1 MKKTRR
7 LRFSTKLILLVLFSC
22 LFPTL
27 FMGFQSYVNIGNQVE
42 SSTLNLLDSVAQ
54 SSAFQVELWLN
65 EQKSTAEAIARSTD
79 VVQQLAEI
87 NRFSKLGKQDADE
100 YFLSL
105 YRLNGVIHL
114 CDESSRW
121 FTEVCLVGADG
132 KLVLTDNGDGF
143 TQAVERHQIDKV
155 VKLMEQGGSAYTSVY
170 PAARPSAEHMDSTEL
185 SLGFPTMWLM
195 SAVRGEGE
203 SQGVLACRVAVS
215 DANYLF
221 PTEANNVPVDVFLVT
236 HEGWMVSCNRKVDR
250 TTFRQTVP
258 CGDNFQEPG
267 HSIEG
272 YQDYAGR
279 SVAGA
284 WQPVP
289 GTNFMVLVQ
298 VNREIISEPK
308 GMAERSALSVSLGL
322 SLLVATIGFLV
333 AERLLKP
340 LRRLTRAAHALAE
353 GERSVRVRL
362 RRGDEIGD
370 LGDTFDRMAASLE
383 TTLLDLEATRDEALA
398 AYRAKSRFLANMT
411 HELRTPLNAII
422 GYSEMLIAELGDHE
436 WVAGNLPQ
444 EHPGKQWVEDL
455 GVIRRSGKEL
465 LALINSIL
473 DLSKMEADKMSVDAE
488 NFVLLDLLQ
497 EVGQVVVPLVRE
509 KNNTYRCEYH
519 AGDEISQDRTKLKQ
533 VLLNLI
539 SNAAKFT
546 KDGTIELQAEV
557 AGKTVLIR
565 VIDTGIGMSEEQC
578 SKIFDEFAQADESTT
593 RKYGGTGLGLAIVKR
608 FVELMGGSVAV
619 TSQAGEGTTFA
630 ISLPSVYQPD

>member
-1 MKKTRR
+1 
-7 LRFSTKLILLVLFSC
+7 
-22 LFPTL
+22 
-27 FMGFQSYVNIGNQVE
+27 MGLQSYVSIGNQVE
-42 SSTLNLLDSVAQ
+42 TSTLNLLDSVAQ

-79 VVQQLAEI
+79 VVQHMAEI
-87 NRFSKLGKQDADE
+87 NRFTKLGKLDSDE
-100 YFLSL
+100 FFLSL
-105 YRLNGVIHL
+105 YRLNRVIHL

-121 FTEVCLVGADG
+121 FTEVCLVGSNG

-143 TQAVERHQIDKV
+143 TQVVERRQTDKV
-155 VKLMEQGGSAYTSVY
+155 NKVMEQGGSAYTQVY
-170 PAARPSAEHMDSTEL
+170 PAARPAPEHMESTQL

-203 SQGVLACRVAVS
+203 TQGVLACRVAVS
-215 DANYLF
+215 DAHNLF
-221 PTEANNVPVDVFLVT
+221 PTEANNIPVDVFLIT
-236 HEGWMVSCNRKVDR
+236 NEGWLLSANRKIER
-250 TTFRQTVP
+250 NSFRQVIP
-258 CGDNFQEPG
+258 CGETFQEPG

-272 YQDYAGR
+272 YLDYAGR

-298 VNREIISEPK
+298 IDREIITGPK
-308 GMAERSALSVSLGL
+308 RMAERSALSVSVGL

-340 LRRLTRAAHALAE
+340 LRRLNRAAHALAE

-422 GYSEMLIAELGDHE
+422 GYSEMLIAEVGDQ
-436 WVAGNLPQ
+436 GQ
-444 EHPGKQWVEDL
+444 QQWVEDL
-455 GVIRRSGKEL
+455 GVIRRSGKDL

-488 NFVLLDLLQ
+488 NFILFDLLQ
-497 EVGQVVVPLVRE
+497 EVAQIVVPLVRE
-509 KNNTYRCEYH
+509 KSNTYVCTYH
-519 AGDEISQDRTKLKQ
+519 AADEITQDRTKLKQ
-533 VLLNLI
+533 ILLNLI

-546 KDGTIELQAEV
+546 KNGTIEVQAEV
-557 AGKTVLIR
+557 AGKMFLLK
-565 VIDTGIGMSEEQC
+565 VIDSGIGMSEEQC
-578 SKIFDEFAQADESTT
+578 AKIFDEFAQADESTT

-619 TSQAGEGTTFA
+619 TSQPGQGTTFA
-630 ISLPSVYQPD
+630 LSLPTVYQSV

>member
-1 MKKTRR
+1 MKTRR
-7 LRFSTKLILLVLFSC
+7 LLFSTKLILLVLFSC

-42 SSTLNLLDSVAQ
+42 SSTVNLLDSVAQ

-79 VVQQLAEI
+79 VVQHLAEI
-87 NRFSKLGKQDADE
+87 NRFTSLGKQDADE

-105 YRLNGVIHL
+105 FRLNGVIHL

-121 FTEVCLVGADG
+121 FTEVCLVGANS

-155 VKLMEQGGSAYTSVY
+155 AKVMEQGGSAYTNVY
-170 PAARPSAEHMDSTEL
+170 PAARPAAEHMDSTEL
-185 SLGFPTMWLM
+185 SMGFPTMWLM

-221 PTEANNVPVDVFLVT
+221 PTEANSVPVDVFLVT
-236 HEGWMVSCNRKVDR
+236 NEGWMVSCNRKVKR
-250 TTFRQTVP
+250 NSFRQTVP
-258 CGDNFQEPG
+258 CGNSFQEPG

-272 YQDYAGR
+272 YPDYAGR

-298 VNREIISEPK
+298 VNHDIISGPK

-422 GYSEMLIAELGDHE
+422 GYSEMLIAEVGDHE
-436 WVAGNLPQ
+436 SQGN
-444 EHPGKQWVEDL
+444 PGQQWIEDL
-455 GVIRRSGKEL
+455 GVIRRSGKDL

-488 NFVLLDLLQ
+488 TFLLFDLLQ

-509 KNNTYRCEYH
+509 KNNLYRCDYQ
-519 AGDEISQDRTKLKQ
+519 AADEITQDRTKLKQ
-533 VLLNLI
+533 VLLNLV

-546 KDGTIELQAEV
+546 KDGIIEVQAEV
-557 AGKTVLIR
+557 AGKALLIK
-565 VIDTGIGMSEEQC
+565 VSDTGIGMSEEQC
-578 SKIFDEFAQADESTT
+578 SRIFDEFAQADESTT

-608 FVELMGGSVAV
+608 FVELLGGSVAV
-619 TSQAGEGTTFA
+619 TSQTEEGTTFA
-630 ISLPSVYQPD
+630 ITLPSVYQPG

>member
-1 MKKTRR
+1 M
-7 LRFSTKLILLVLFSC
+7 LFSTKLILLVLFSC

-27 FMGFQSYVNIGNQVE
+27 FMGFQSYLNMGNQVE

-65 EQKSTAEAIARSTD
+65 EQKSTAEAVARSTD
-79 VVQQLAEI
+79 VVQHLAEI
-87 NRFSKLGKQDADE
+87 NRLTSLGKQDADE

-105 YRLNGVIHL
+105 YRLNRVIHL

-121 FTEVCLVGADG
+121 FTEVCLVGGDG

-143 TQAVERHQIDKV
+143 TQAVERHQVDKV
-155 VKLMEQGGSAYTSVY
+155 VKVMEQGGSAYTSVY
-170 PAARPSAEHMDSTEL
+170 PAARPAPEHMESTEL

-195 SAVRGEGE
+195 SAVRGEGD

-236 HEGWMVSCNRKVDR
+236 HDGWMLSCNRKVER
-250 TTFRQTVP
+250 KSFRQTVP
-258 CGDNFQEPG
+258 CGDRFQEPG

-298 VNREIISEPK
+298 INREIISGPK

-383 TTLLDLEATRDEALA
+383 TTLLDLEGARDEALA

-422 GYSEMLIAELGDHE
+422 GYSEMLIAEVGDHE
-436 WVAGNLPQ
+436 G
-444 EHPGKQWVEDL
+444 GKQWVEDL
-455 GVIRRSGKEL
+455 GVIRRSGKDL

-473 DLSKMEADKMSVDAE
+473 DLSKLEADKMSVDAE
-488 NFVLLDLLQ
+488 NFVLFDLLQ

-509 KNNTYRCEYH
+509 KNNTYVCDYQS
-519 AGDEISQDRTKLKQ
+519 ADEIRQDRTKLKQ
-533 VLLNLI
+533 VLFNLI

-546 KDGTIELQAEV
+546 KDGSIEVRAEV
-557 AGKTVLIR
+557 AGQTVLIQ
-565 VIDTGIGMSEEQC
+565 VSDTGIGMSEEQC

-593 RKYGGTGLGLAIVKR
+593 RKYGGTGLGLTIVKR
-608 FVELMGGSVAV
+608 FVELMGGSVTV
-619 TSQAGEGTTFA
+619 TSQPGAGTTFA
-630 ISLPSVYQPD
+630 ITLPAAYQPG

>member
-1 MKKTRR
+1 MKTRR
-7 LRFSTKLILLVLFSC
+7 LLFSTKIILLVLFSC

-27 FMGFQSYVNIGNQVE
+27 FVGFQSYVNMGNQVE
-42 SSTLNLLDSVAQ
+42 TSTVNLLDSVAQ
-54 SSAFQVELWLN
+54 SSAFQVELWLT

-79 VVQQLAEI
+79 VVQHLGEI
-87 NRFSKLGKQDADE
+87 NRFTSLGKQDADE
-100 YFLSL
+100 FFLSL

-121 FTEVCLVGADG
+121 FTEVCLVGANG
-132 KLVLTDNGDGF
+132 KLILTDNGNGF
-143 TQAVERHQIDKV
+143 TQAVERGQVDKV
-155 VKLMEQGGSAYTSVY
+155 KKVMEDGGSAYTNVY
-170 PAARPSAEHMDSTEL
+170 PAARPAPEHMDSTQL
-185 SLGFPTMWLM
+185 SVGFPTMWLI
-195 SAVRGEGE
+195 SAVRGEGV
-203 SQGVLACRVAVS
+203 SQGVLACRIAVS

-236 HEGWMVSCNRKVDR
+236 HDGWMLSGNRKIDR
-250 TTFRQTVP
+250 NTFRQTVP
-258 CGDNFQEPG
+258 CGQSFQEPG
-267 HSIEG
+267 HSIDG

-279 SVAGA
+279 NVAGA

-298 VNREIISEPK
+298 INRDIITGPK
-308 GMAERSALSVSLGL
+308 VLAERAALSVSIGM
-322 SLLVATIGFLV
+322 SLLVATIAFLV

-353 GERSVRVRL
+353 GERAVRVRL

-383 TTLLDLEATRDEALA
+383 TTLLALEAARDEALA

-422 GYSEMLIAELGDHE
+422 GYSEMLIAEVGDH
-436 WVAGNLPQ
+436 GQ
-444 EHPGKQWVEDL
+444 QQWVEDL
-455 GVIRRSGKEL
+455 GVIRRSGKDL

-488 NFVLLDLLQ
+488 AFILFDLLQ
-497 EVGQVVVPLVRE
+497 EVSQVVVPLVRE
-509 KNNTYRCEYH
+509 HNNVYDCEYE
-519 AGDEISQDRTKLKQ
+519 AADEIRQDRTKLKQ

-546 KDGTIELQAEV
+546 KDGRIGIQAEV
-557 AGKTVLIR
+557 TGQTMLIK
-565 VIDTGIGMSEEQC
+565 VSDSGIGMSEEQC
-578 SKIFDEFAQADESTT
+578 AKIFDEFAQADESTT
-593 RKYGGTGLGLAIVKR
+593 RKYGGTGLGLTIVKR

-619 TSQAGEGTTFA
+619 TSQLGQGTTFA
-630 ISLPSVYQPD
+630 VSLPTVYQPG

>member
-1 MKKTRR
+1 
-7 LRFSTKLILLVLFSC
+7 
-22 LFPTL
+22 
-27 FMGFQSYVNIGNQVE
+27 MGLQSYVSIGNQVE
-42 SSTLNLLDSVAQ
+42 TSTLNLLDSVAQ

-79 VVQQLAEI
+79 VVQHMAEI
-87 NRFSKLGKQDADE
+87 NRFTKLGKLDSDE
-100 YFLSL
+100 FFLSL
-105 YRLNGVIHL
+105 YRLNRVIHL

-121 FTEVCLVGADG
+121 FTEVCLVGSNG

-143 TQAVERHQIDKV
+143 TQVVERRQTDKV
-155 VKLMEQGGSAYTSVY
+155 NKVMEQGGWAYTQVY
-170 PAARPSAEHMDSTEL
+170 PAARPAPEHMESTQL

-203 SQGVLACRVAVS
+203 TQGVLACRVAVS
-215 DANYLF
+215 DAHNLF
-221 PTEANNVPVDVFLVT
+221 PTEANNIPVDVFLIT
-236 HEGWMVSCNRKVDR
+236 NEGWLLSANRKIER
-250 TTFRQTVP
+250 NSFRQVIP
-258 CGDNFQEPG
+258 CGETFQEPG

-272 YQDYAGR
+272 YLDYAGR

-298 VNREIISEPK
+298 IDREIITGPK
-308 GMAERSALSVSLGL
+308 RMAERSALSVSVGL

-340 LRRLTRAAHALAE
+340 LRRLNRAAHALAE

-422 GYSEMLIAELGDHE
+422 GYSEMLIAEVGDQ
-436 WVAGNLPQ
+436 GQ
-444 EHPGKQWVEDL
+444 QQWVEDL
-455 GVIRRSGKEL
+455 GVIRRSGKDL

-488 NFVLLDLLQ
+488 NFILFDLLQ
-497 EVGQVVVPLVRE
+497 EVAQIVVPLVRE
-509 KNNTYRCEYH
+509 KSNTYVCTYH
-519 AGDEISQDRTKLKQ
+519 AADEITQDRTKLKQ
-533 VLLNLI
+533 ILLNLI

-546 KDGTIELQAEV
+546 KNGTIEVQAEV
-557 AGKTVLIR
+557 AGKMFLLK
-565 VIDTGIGMSEEQC
+565 VIDSGIGMSEEQC
-578 SKIFDEFAQADESTT
+578 AKIFDEFAQADESTT

-619 TSQAGEGTTFA
+619 TSQPGQGTTFA
-630 ISLPSVYQPD
+630 LSLPTVYQSV

>member
-1 MKKTRR
+1 MKTRR
-7 LRFSTKLILLVLFSC
+7 LLFSTKIILLVLFSC

-27 FMGFQSYVNIGNQVE
+27 FVGFQSYVNMGNQVE
-42 SSTLNLLDSVAQ
+42 TSTVNLLDSVAQ
-54 SSAFQVELWLN
+54 SSAFQVELWLT

-79 VVQQLAEI
+79 VVQHLGEI
-87 NRFSKLGKQDADE
+87 NRFTSLGKQDADE
-100 YFLSL
+100 FFLSL

-121 FTEVCLVGADG
+121 FTEVCLVGANG
-132 KLVLTDNGDGF
+132 KLILTDNGNGF
-143 TQAVERHQIDKV
+143 TQAVERGQVDKV
-155 VKLMEQGGSAYTSVY
+155 KKVMEDGGSAYTNVY
-170 PAARPSAEHMDSTEL
+170 PAARPAPEHMDSTQL
-185 SLGFPTMWLM
+185 SVGFPTMWLI
-195 SAVRGEGE
+195 SAVRGEGV
-203 SQGVLACRVAVS
+203 SQGVLACRIAVS

-236 HEGWMVSCNRKVDR
+236 HDGWMLSGNRKIDR
-250 TTFRQTVP
+250 NTFRQTVP
-258 CGDNFQEPG
+258 CGQSFQEPG
-267 HSIEG
+267 HSIDG

-279 SVAGA
+279 NVAGA

-298 VNREIISEPK
+298 INRDIITGPK
-308 GMAERSALSVSLGL
+308 VLAERAALSVSIGM
-322 SLLVATIGFLV
+322 SLLVATIAFLV

-353 GERSVRVRL
+353 GERAVRVRL

-383 TTLLDLEATRDEALA
+383 TTLLALEAARDEALA

-422 GYSEMLIAELGDHE
+422 GYSEMLIAEVGDH
-436 WVAGNLPQ
+436 GQ
-444 EHPGKQWVEDL
+444 QQWVEDL
-455 GVIRRSGKEL
+455 GVIRRSGKDL

-488 NFVLLDLLQ
+488 AFILFDLLQ
-497 EVGQVVVPLVRE
+497 EVSQVVVPLVRE
-509 KNNTYRCEYH
+509 HNNVYDCEYE
-519 AGDEISQDRTKLKQ
+519 AADEIRQDRTKLKQ

-546 KDGTIELQAEV
+546 KDGRIGIQAEV
-557 AGKTVLIR
+557 TGQTMLIK
-565 VIDTGIGMSEEQC
+565 VSDSGIGMSEEQC
-578 SKIFDEFAQADESTT
+578 TKIFDEFAQADESTT
-593 RKYGGTGLGLAIVKR
+593 RKYGGTGLGLTIVKR

-619 TSQAGEGTTFA
+619 TSQLGQGTTFA
-630 ISLPSVYQPD
+630 VSLPTVYQPG

>member
-1 MKKTRR
+1 MRPARR
-7 LRFSTKLILLVLFSC
+7 LLFSTKLILLVLFSC

-27 FMGFQSYVNIGNQVE
+27 FMGLQSYVSIGNQVE
-42 SSTLNLLDSVAQ
+42 TSTLNLLDSVAQ

-79 VVQQLAEI
+79 VVQHMAEI
-87 NRFSKLGKQDADE
+87 NRFTKLGKLDSDE
-100 YFLSL
+100 FFLSL
-105 YRLNGVIHL
+105 YRLNRVIHL

-121 FTEVCLVGADG
+121 FTEVCLVGSNG

-143 TQAVERHQIDKV
+143 TQVVERRQTDKV
-155 VKLMEQGGSAYTSVY
+155 NKVMEQGGSAYTQVY
-170 PAARPSAEHMDSTEL
+170 PAARPAPEHMESTQL

-203 SQGVLACRVAVS
+203 TQGVLACRVAVS
-215 DANYLF
+215 DAHNLF
-221 PTEANNVPVDVFLVT
+221 PTEANNIPVDVFLIT
-236 HEGWMVSCNRKVDR
+236 NEGWLLSANRKIER
-250 TTFRQTVP
+250 NSFRQVIP
-258 CGDNFQEPG
+258 CGETFQEPG

-272 YQDYAGR
+272 YLDYAGR

-298 VNREIISEPK
+298 IDREIITGPK
-308 GMAERSALSVSLGL
+308 RMAERSALSVSVGL

-340 LRRLTRAAHALAE
+340 LRRLNRAAHALAE

-422 GYSEMLIAELGDHE
+422 GYSEMLIAEVGDQ
-436 WVAGNLPQ
+436 GQ
-444 EHPGKQWVEDL
+444 QQWVEDL
-455 GVIRRSGKEL
+455 GVIRRSGKDL

-488 NFVLLDLLQ
+488 NFILFDLLQ
-497 EVGQVVVPLVRE
+497 EVAQIVVPLVRE
-509 KNNTYRCEYH
+509 KSNTYVCTYH
-519 AGDEISQDRTKLKQ
+519 AADEITQDRTKLKQ
-533 VLLNLI
+533 ILLNLI

-546 KDGTIELQAEV
+546 KNGTIEVQAEV
-557 AGKTVLIR
+557 AGKMFLLK
-565 VIDTGIGMSEEQC
+565 VIDSGIGMSEEQC
-578 SKIFDEFAQADESTT
+578 AKIFDEFAQADESTT

-619 TSQAGEGTTFA
+619 TSQPGQGTTFA
-630 ISLPSVYQPD
+630 LSLPTVYQSV

>member
-1 MKKTRR
+1 MKSRR
-7 LRFSTKLILLVLFSC
+7 LLFSTKLILLVLFSC

-27 FMGFQSYVNIGNQVE
+27 FMGFQFYVNMGNQVE
-42 SSTLNLLDSVAQ
+42 SSTVNLLDSVAQ

-79 VVQQLAEI
+79 VVQHLGEI
-87 NRFSKLGKQDADE
+87 NRFTKLGKQDADE
-100 YFLSL
+100 FFLSL

-121 FTEVCLVGADG
+121 FTEVCLVGANG

-143 TQAVERHQIDKV
+143 TQAVEKRQVDKV
-155 VKLMEQGGSAYTSVY
+155 TKVMEEGGSAYTTVY
-170 PAARPSAEHMDSTEL
+170 PAARSAPEHMDSTEL
-185 SLGFPTMWLM
+185 SIGFPTMWLM

-203 SQGVLACRVAVS
+203 SQGVLACRIAVS

-221 PTEANNVPVDVFLVT
+221 PTEANNIPVDVFLVT
-236 HEGWMVSCNRKVDR
+236 HDGWMLSSNRKIER
-250 TTFRQTVP
+250 NTFRQIVP
-258 CGDNFQEPG
+258 CGDNFSEPG
-267 HSIEG
+267 HSING
-272 YQDYAGR
+272 YLDYAGR

-298 VNREIISEPK
+298 INRDIITGPK
-308 GMAERSALSVSLGL
+308 GMAERSALSVSIGL
-322 SLLVATIGFLV
+322 SLVVATIGFLV

-383 TTLLDLEATRDEALA
+383 TTLLDLEAARDEALA

-422 GYSEMLIAELGDHE
+422 GYSEMLIAEVGDQ
-436 WVAGNLPQ
+436 GQ
-444 EHPGKQWVEDL
+444 QQWVEDL
-455 GVIRRSGKEL
+455 GVIRRSGKDL

-473 DLSKMEADKMSVDAE
+473 DLSKMEADKMSVDAQA
-488 NFVLLDLLQ
+488 FILFDLLQ

-509 KNNTYRCEYH
+509 HNNVYSCLYES
-519 AGDEISQDRTKLKQ
+519 GDEVVQDRTKLKQ

-546 KDGTIELQAEV
+546 KDGKIELLAEV
-557 AGKTVLIR
+557 TGKAMLLKVS
-565 VIDTGIGMSEEQC
+565 DSGIGMNEEQC
-578 SKIFDEFAQADESTT
+578 AKIFDEFAQADESTT

-608 FVELMGGSVAV
+608 FVELMGGCVSV
-619 TSQAGEGTTFA
+619 TSQPGRGTTFA
-630 ISLPSVYQPD
+630 VSLPTVYQPD

>member
-1 MKKTRR
+1 MKTRR
-7 LRFSTKLILLVLFSC
+7 LLFSTKLILLVLFSC

-27 FMGFQSYVNIGNQVE
+27 FMGFQSYINMGNQVE

-54 SSAFQVELWLN
+54 SSAFQVDLWLK
-65 EQKSTAEAIARSTD
+65 EQKSTSEAIARSTD
-79 VVQQLAEI
+79 VVQHLAEI
-87 NRFSKLGKQDADE
+87 NRLNSRGKQDADE

-121 FTEVCLVGADG
+121 FTEVCLVGSDG
-132 KLVLTDNGDGF
+132 NLVLTDNGDGF
-143 TQAVERHQIDKV
+143 TQAVERHQAGSLKKV
-155 VKLMEQGGSAYTSVY
+155 MERGGSAYTDVY
-170 PAARPSAEHMDSTEL
+170 PAARPAAEHMDSTEL
-185 SLGFPTMWLM
+185 SLSFPTMWLM
-195 SAVRGEGE
+195 SAVRGEGT

-236 HEGWMVSCNRKVDR
+236 HEGWMVSCNRKIER
-250 TTFRQTVP
+250 NSFRQVVP
-258 CGDNFQEPG
+258 CGNNFQQPG
-267 HSIEG
+267 HAIEG
-272 YQDYAGR
+272 YSDYAGR

-298 VNREIISEPK
+298 INRDIISGPK

-340 LRRLTRAAHALAE
+340 LRRLTRAAQALAM

-362 RRGDEIGD
+362 RRGDEIGE
-370 LGDTFDRMAASLE
+370 LGDTFDHMAASLE
-383 TTLLDLEATRDEALA
+383 TTLLDLEAARDEALA

-422 GYSEMLIAELGDHE
+422 GYSEMLIAEVGDQ
-436 WVAGNLPQ
+436 GQ
-444 EHPGKQWVEDL
+444 QQWVEDL
-455 GVIRRSGKEL
+455 GVVRRSGKDL

-488 NFVLLDLLQ
+488 SFVLFDLLQ

-509 KNNTYRCEYH
+509 KNNTYLCNYQS
-519 AGDEISQDRTKLKQ
+519 ADEVTQDRTKLKQ
-533 VLLNLI
+533 ILLNLV

-546 KDGTIELQAEV
+546 QDGTIEVQAEV
-557 AGKTVLIR
+557 AGKTLLVR
-565 VIDTGIGMSEEQC
+565 VIDTGIGMNEEQC
-578 SKIFDEFAQADESTT
+578 SKIFEEFAQADESTT
-593 RKYGGTGLGLAIVKR
+593 RKYGGTGLGLAIVRR

-619 TSQAGEGTTFA
+619 TSQPGTGTTFA
-630 ISLPSVYQPD
+630 ISLPSTFSPG

>member
-1 MKKTRR
+1 MKKRR
-7 LRFSTKLILLVLFSC
+7 ILFSTKLIALVLFSS
-22 LFPTL
+22 LFPTAIL
-27 FMGFQSYVNIGNQVE
+27 GYQSYTNMGNQVGA
-42 SSTLNLLDSVAQ
+42 STVNLLDSVAQ
-54 SSAFQVELWLN
+54 SSAFQVQLWLN
-65 EQKSTAEAIARSTD
+65 EQRSTAEAIARSTD
-79 VVQQLAEI
+79 VVQHLSEI
-87 NRFSKLGKQDADE
+87 NRFNKLGKHDADE
-100 YFLSL
+100 FFLAL

-143 TQAVERHQIDKV
+143 TQAVESHQVMKFSQV
-155 VKLMEQGGSAYTSVY
+155 MEEGTSAYSKVY
-170 PAARPSAEHMDSTEL
+170 PAARPAAEHMDSTVL
-185 SLGFPTMWLM
+185 STGFPTMWLM
-195 SAVRGEGE
+195 SAVRGEGA

-215 DANYLF
+215 DASYLF
-221 PTEANNVPVDVFLVT
+221 PTEANNIPVDVFLVT
-236 HEGWMVSCNRKVDR
+236 HEGWMISSNRKIDR
-250 TTFRQTVP
+250 SSFRQTVP

-272 YQDYAGR
+272 YRDYSGR
-279 SVAGA
+279 IVAGA

-298 VNREIISEPK
+298 INRDIISGPQ
-308 GMAERSALSVSLGL
+308 GIAERSASGISLGL
-322 SLLVATIGFLV
+322 SALMATIGFLV

-353 GERSVRVRL
+353 GQRSVRVRL

-370 LGDTFDRMAASLE
+370 LGNTFDRMAASLE
-383 TTLLDLEATRDEALA
+383 TTLLDLEAARDEALA

-422 GYSEMLIAELGDHE
+422 GYSEMLIAEVGDKGE
-436 WVAGNLPQ
+436 Q
-444 EHPGKQWVEDL
+444 QWVEDL
-455 GVIRRSGKEL
+455 GVVRRSGKDL

-488 NFVLLDLLQ
+488 TFILFDLLQ
-497 EVGQVVVPLVRE
+497 EVSQVVVPLVRE
-509 KNNTYRCEYH
+509 KNNIYRCDYQ
-519 AGDEISQDRTKLKQ
+519 AADEVTQDRTKLKQ

-539 SNAAKFT
+539 SNSAKFT
-546 KDGTIELQAEV
+546 KDGSIQLQAEV
-557 AGKTVLIR
+557 AGKTLIIK
-565 VIDTGIGMSEEQC
+565 VSDSGIGMSDEQC
-578 SKIFDEFAQADESTT
+578 ARIFDEFAQADESTT

-619 TSQAGEGTTFA
+619 TSQEGEGTTFA
-630 ISLPSVYQPD
+630 VSLPTVYRAE

>member
-1 MKKTRR
+1 MKTRR
-7 LRFSTKLILLVLFSC
+7 LLFSTKIILLVLFSC

-27 FMGFQSYVNIGNQVE
+27 FVGFQSYVNMGNQVE
-42 SSTLNLLDSVAQ
+42 TSTVNLLDSVAQ
-54 SSAFQVELWLN
+54 SSAFQVELWLT

-79 VVQQLAEI
+79 VVQHLGEI
-87 NRFSKLGKQDADE
+87 NRFTSLGKQDADE
-100 YFLSL
+100 FFLSL

-121 FTEVCLVGADG
+121 FTEVCLVGANG
-132 KLVLTDNGDGF
+132 KLILTDNGNGF
-143 TQAVERHQIDKV
+143 TQAVERGQVDKV
-155 VKLMEQGGSAYTSVY
+155 KKVMEDGGSAYTNVY
-170 PAARPSAEHMDSTEL
+170 PAARPAPEHMDSTQL
-185 SLGFPTMWLM
+185 SVGFPTMWLI
-195 SAVRGEGE
+195 SAVRGEGV
-203 SQGVLACRVAVS
+203 SQGVLACRIAVS

-236 HEGWMVSCNRKVDR
+236 HDGWMLSGNRKIDR
-250 TTFRQTVP
+250 NTFRQTVP
-258 CGDNFQEPG
+258 CGQSFQEPG
-267 HSIEG
+267 HSIDG

-279 SVAGA
+279 NVAGA

-298 VNREIISEPK
+298 INRDIITGPK
-308 GMAERSALSVSLGL
+308 VLAERAALSVSIGM
-322 SLLVATIGFLV
+322 SLLVATIAFLV

-353 GERSVRVRL
+353 GERAVRVRL

-383 TTLLDLEATRDEALA
+383 TTLLALEAARDEALA

-422 GYSEMLIAELGDHE
+422 GYSEMLIAEVGDH
-436 WVAGNLPQ
+436 GQ
-444 EHPGKQWVEDL
+444 QQWVEDL
-455 GVIRRSGKEL
+455 GVIRRSGKDL

-488 NFVLLDLLQ
+488 AFILFDLLQ
-497 EVGQVVVPLVRE
+497 EVSQVVVPLVRE
-509 KNNTYRCEYH
+509 HNNVYDCEYE
-519 AGDEISQDRTKLKQ
+519 AADEIRQDRTKLKQ

-546 KDGTIELQAEV
+546 KDGRIGIQAEV
-557 AGKTVLIR
+557 TGQTMLIK
-565 VIDTGIGMSEEQC
+565 VSDSGIGMSEEQC
-578 SKIFDEFAQADESTT
+578 AKIFDEFAQADESTT

-619 TSQAGEGTTFA
+619 TSQPGQGTTFA
-630 ISLPSVYQPD
+630 VSLPTVYQPG

>member
-1 MKKTRR
+1 MTTAPSTRR
-7 LRFSTKLILLVLFSC
+7 VLFSTKLILLVLFSC

-27 FMGFQSYVNIGNQVE
+27 FMGLQSYVNMGNQVE

-79 VVQQLAEI
+79 VVQHLAEI
-87 NRFSKLGKQDADE
+87 NRFNKRGKQDADE

-143 TQAVERHQIDKV
+143 TQAVERHQAEKV
-155 VKLMEQGGSAYTSVY
+155 SKLMERGGSAYTNVY
-170 PAARPSAEHMDSTEL
+170 PATRPAAEHMDSNEL

-236 HEGWMVSCNRKVDR
+236 HDGWMVSCNRKLDR
-250 TTFRQTVP
+250 KAFRQVVP
-258 CGDNFQEPG
+258 SGEKFKEPG
-267 HSIEG
+267 HSIDG
-272 YQDYAGR
+272 YLDYAGR
-279 SVAGA
+279 SVVGA

-298 VNREIISEPK
+298 VSREIISGPK
-308 GMAERSALSVSLGL
+308 KMAERSALSVSLGL
-322 SLLVATIGFLV
+322 SLLVATIAFLV

-340 LRRLTRAAHALAE
+340 LRRLTRAAHALAL

-370 LGDTFDRMAASLE
+370 LGDTFDHMAASLE

-422 GYSEMLIAELGDHE
+422 GYSEMLIAEVGDH
-436 WVAGNLPQ
+436 GQ
-444 EHPGKQWVEDL
+444 QQWVDDL
-455 GVIRRSGKEL
+455 GVIRRSGKDL

-488 NFVLLDLLQ
+488 NFVLFDLLQ

-509 KNNTYRCEYH
+509 KNNTYVCDYQS
-519 AGDEISQDRTKLKQ
+519 ADEVTQDRTKLKQ
-533 VLLNLI
+533 ILLNLV

-546 KDGTIELQAEV
+546 KDGSIEVRAEV
-557 AGKTVLIR
+557 AGKTLLIK
-565 VIDTGIGMSEEQC
+565 VTDTGIGMSEEQC
-578 SKIFDEFAQADESTT
+578 SKIFEEFAQADESTT

-619 TSQAGEGTTFA
+619 TSQSGEGTTFA
-630 ISLPSVYQPD
+630 ISLPVVYQPE